1 MPIITFIKDIF
12 AAAKG
17 PYHRNVGRHT
27 QRFCA
32 KAVKVAGNQVQ
43 KKIFFVAAI
52 CADEFIA
59 AVTGM
64 DNKRQ
69 PVFPDRTV
77 RNKLNR
83 QQMTTAL
90 RAYMSAVLVL
100 ISSYKEGLLTH
111 SGLQEPELLQAWCA
125 VFEYGPSD
133 MQLFDD
139 MLLPAYRQGGIAALA
154 AGLAQAVFNQ
164 VMTGSTALS
173 LAEADALQTILL
185 EDAAAVIRVLQPGT
199 GVAS

>member
-1 MPIITFIKDIF
+1 VPIITFIKDIF

-52 CADEFIA
+52 CADEFMA
-59 AVTGM
+59 AVTGV

-69 PVFPDRTV
+69 LVFPNRTIKK
-77 RNKLNR
+77 KLNR
-83 QQMTTAL
+83 QQMTAAL

-100 ISSYKEGLLTH
+100 ISSHKEGLLTQA
-111 SGLQEPELLQAWCA
+111 GLQEPELLQAWCS
-125 VFEYGPSD
+125 VFEYQPAD

-139 MLLPAYRQGGIAALA
+139 LLLPAYRQGGIDALA
-154 AGLAQAVFNQ
+154 AGMAQAIFDQ
-164 VMTGSTALS
+164 VMTGSEALS
-173 LAEADALQTILL
+173 LAEADALQASLL
-185 EDAAAVIRVLQPGT
+185 DDAAAVIRVLQPGA